1 MSSYSPTPTLPVEK
15 SGFPI
20 ASLIGLVQDATE
32 AAKQKLES
40 MRGANSEVS
49 ITQMFEMQM
58 NMNKLSQMSEMATA
72 TVQAC
77 NTAIASMARNVK
89 G

>member
-1 MSSYSPTPTLPVEK
+1 MSTPQTTGGPGAAGG
-15 SGFPI
+15 GFPV
-20 ASLIGLVQDATE
+20 STLIGIVQEATDN
-32 AAKQKLES
+32 AKTKLTS
-40 MRGANSEVS
+40 MRGDKDIS
-49 ITQMFEMQM
+49 ITSMFEMQM

-77 NTAIASMARNVK
+77 NTAISSMARNVK